1 MAAIPVCKVER
12 GNPLATLALRVRRQ
26 LAGLVE
32 IPDLSGQ
39 GGFDW
44 PDVQAKTRYQLKT
57 KLAKLNLTTG
67 SRPE

>member
-1 MAAIPVCKVER
+1 V
-12 GNPLATLALRVRRQ
+12 LRLGRQ

-39 GGFDW
+39 SGFVW
-44 PDVQAKTRYQLKT
+44 PHVQAKTHDLFKT